1 MRRLVARS
9 AGFFSFFL
17 AFFLQLEAQVSQV
30 WFFFLLSQN
39 NKTIRRPFFEY
50 HLLLVI
56 GGQQVGHDLLR
67 VGQGR
72 LDERF
77 VTVIAIGIDR
87 FFSEGGGVKKEGCK
101 F

>member
-1 MRRLVARS
+1 MRRRVLASPRRQKQRDV
-9 AGFFSFFL
+9 SFH
-17 AFFLQLEAQVSQV
+17 SQY
-30 WFFFLLSQN
+30 

-67 VGQGR
+67 IGQGR

-77 VTVIAIGIDR
+77 VTVIAVGSWPSMLKR
-87 FFSEGGGVKKEGCK
+87 R
-101 F
+101 

>member
-1 MRRLVARS
+1 MV
-9 AGFFSFFL
+9 
-17 AFFLQLEAQVSQV
+17 
-30 WFFFLLSQN
+30 FFLLSQN

-77 VTVIAIGIDR
+77 VTVIAIGIDQ
-87 FFSEGGGVKKEGCK
+87 FFLQGGGGVKKKGWK